1 MPTPR
6 ALPLGRGLHLLAGH
20 GAHPLP
26 ALGFP
31 LPLPVYKEE
40 TNLAR
45 ISNVVSQPLT
55 SLSLARRHSHLR
67 EVLFSYLMAIKC
79 INTHFQFSSTN
90 EISICLL
97 NSCYPNFLFFVPS
110 PLKEA
115 PRSPFYDSLAL
126 WERSRV
132 GRRATVWGAD
142 FGAGVRGWS
151 WWVGSASG
159 ASSQWVWGVWATAA
173 CAVERLK
180 LILVK
185 NILEF

>member
-1 MPTPR
+1 
-6 ALPLGRGLHLLAGH
+6 
-20 GAHPLP
+20 
-26 ALGFP
+26 
-31 LPLPVYKEE
+31 
-40 TNLAR
+40 
-45 ISNVVSQPLT
+45 
-55 SLSLARRHSHLR
+55 
-67 EVLFSYLMAIKC
+67 MAIKC

-126 WERSRV
+126 WERL
-132 GRRATVWGAD
+132 RREESHSVRAD

-159 ASSQWVWGVWATAA
+159 ASSQWVWGVWATAT

>member
-1 MPTPR
+1 MPTLR

-97 NSCYPNFLFFVPS
+97 NSRYPNFLFFVPS

-126 WERSRV
+126 WERLRV
-132 GRRATVWGAD
+132 GRRATVCVLTLEQGSEGGVGGWARLLGLLRSGSGV
-142 FGAGVRGWS
+142 FGPLLHVLW
-151 WWVGSASG
+151 
-159 ASSQWVWGVWATAA
+159 
-173 CAVERLK
+173 
-180 LILVK
+180 
-185 NILEF
+185 ND